1 MSGKIL
7 FECIVSKMSIG
18 CIKKCGARV
27 QKASI
32 QINQNDITFDIHGM
46 LLIITNRIRSLAI
59 YIIDIFCIQTTIFIL
74 TVLIERMH
82 KLFRLNCKKWL
93 KKLVVTR
100 PYIAEIEKCKSY

>member
-32 QINQNDITFDIHGM
+32 QINQNDITLDIYGM
-46 LLIITNRIRSLAI
+46 LLIITHLDS
-59 YIIDIFCIQTTIFIL
+59 
-74 TVLIERMH
+74 
-82 KLFRLNCKKWL
+82 
-93 KKLVVTR
+93 
-100 PYIAEIEKCKSY
+100 